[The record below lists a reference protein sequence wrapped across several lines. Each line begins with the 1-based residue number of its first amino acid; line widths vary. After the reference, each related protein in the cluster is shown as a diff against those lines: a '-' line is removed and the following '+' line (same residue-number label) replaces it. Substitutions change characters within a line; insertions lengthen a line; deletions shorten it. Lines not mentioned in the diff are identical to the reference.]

1 MKEFRFIET
10 KDPYENISPNNL
22 IVRRYD
28 GIKTLMEYSR
38 CSFLYGLV
46 LFIIFESPL
55 YNILEQGGTLGMVMI
70 AGSVTILA
78 VALPGIFMG
87 FIFWIIGFVKFFY
100 NLINKKIIG
109 VDLYSDIVNFL
120 DGFAYKLNEM
130 DKEDDDYDY
139 EEEDDEYYGDDII
152 E

>member
-1 MKEFRFIET
+1 
-10 KDPYENISPNNL
+10 
-22 IVRRYD
+22 
-28 GIKTLMEYSR
+28 
-38 CSFLYGLV
+38 
-46 LFIIFESPL
+46 
-55 YNILEQGGTLGMVMI
+55 MI

-87 FIFWIIGFVKFFY
+87 LIFWIIGFVKFFY

-120 DGFAYKLNEM
+120 DDFVYKLNEM
-130 DKEDDDYDY
+130 DKEDYENDEYDDYDYDY
-139 EEEDDEYYGDDII
+139 EEDDEDYEDDII